1 MMWEQS
7 DNFSFAFFTPLRVLG
22 GGVHPLQIE
31 PAGTVQAGMRHLQEE
46 AVGGLAGSLGFAFP
60 AVHPQEVLPNVSGP
74 QTDHPGTEGK
84 TPCLLGACTR

>member
-46 AVGGLAGSLGFAFP
+46 AVGGPGRESGLCVSSCASPGS
-60 AVHPQEVLPNVSGP
+60 V
-74 QTDHPGTEGK
+74 TER
-84 TPCLLGACTR
+84 LGASD